1 MEGGARHFSSWK
13 LNDAH
18 NLTILVKGGRHFFKL
33 QGGGGEAKSKPAT
46 ESPEH
51 VFMLLIAW
59 SLKTGPDIFSHNK
72 HSMTMSTIRITL
84 LFHNVIQASRI
95 SRQAS

>member
-59 SLKTGPDIFSHNK
+59 SLRDKDKYSENIPFCQ
-72 HSMTMSTIRITL
+72 RIGINQL
-84 LFHNVIQASRI
+84 
-95 SRQAS
+95 